1 MKPLHSLVTGFRPAF
16 SIVARR
22 IAFRLIVFAAGLVV
36 MHPCLGA
43 PFQFE
48 ETGSLVTAR
57 GSHTAT
63 LLPNGEVLV
72 AGGCDLG
79 SAEVS
84 SPASGTWTATGSLAT
99 HAISTQRHCCARET
113 ANVQGSLAQFEV
125 MASEDIAFADCRTST
140 GYFVRW
146 ATDRVPFSSSGC
158 WAVARAVLRGR
169 SL

>member
-63 LLPNGEVLV
+63 LLLNGEVLV

-79 SAEVS
+79 SAEVYD
-84 SPASGTWTATGSLAT
+84 PASGTWTATGSLAT
-99 HAISTQRHCCARET
+99 ARNQHT
-113 ANVQGSLAQFEV
+113 ATLLRTGNCERSG
-125 MASEDIAFADCRTST
+125 FARTI
-140 GYFVRW
+140 
-146 ATDRVPFSSSGC
+146 
-158 WAVARAVLRGR
+158 
-169 SL
+169 